1 MRAVVSTR
9 YGPPEVLRL
18 QDLPTPTPP
27 EERGAHPHSGDFCDV
42 ERLLPPRAEAD
53 SRLPDH
59 GAADIGVGCAQTTGT
74 GLGAVRGSGCGRIGR
89 PASGAVGT
97 SAVQLARHIGAQVT
111 GVCRISGPDRIV
123 DVSTVPRTSRVPRR
137 RAVAAARRARSRR
150 PGVPRPRRMVVSVH
164 CGVNRAVRGRRL
176 QHAKPAAVDEAP
188 PIETTRRRPVT
199 SPPCRRRVAGCV
211 TR

>member
-1 MRAVVSTR
+1 MRAVVCTR

-59 GAADIGVGCAQTTGT
+59 GAADIGVVCAQTTGT
-74 GLGAVRGSGCGRIGR
+74 GRGAVKGSGCGRIGR

-97 SAVQLARHIGAQVT
+97 SAVQLARHIGAQ
-111 GVCRISGPDRIV
+111 D
-123 DVSTVPRTSRVPRR
+123 
-137 RAVAAARRARSRR
+137 
-150 PGVPRPRRMVVSVH
+150 
-164 CGVNRAVRGRRL
+164 RRL
-176 QHAKPAAVDEAP
+176 QDQRTRSHSLMFRRFRGPHVCLVGGRSQQLGERVAGVLASRVRAP